1 MTQARLA
8 DLMDKVATGDQAA
21 LRQLYTL
28 TSAKLFGVCLRV
40 AQDRSGAE
48 EALQDA
54 YIKIWRKAGY
64 FDTARASPIAWM
76 CAIARNCAIDWRRAQ
91 AHVPQPLDDAAI
103 SDLVPREPLAD
114 SDQQHHLLDCVAGL
128 KDAESRAV
136 RFAFYEGLS
145 HSELAAR
152 LALPLGTLKSLMRRA
167 ILALRKC
174 VDDGD

>member
-1 MTQARLA
+1 MTQARLVTLLTA
-8 DLMDKVATGDQAA
+8 VAAGDQAA

-28 TSAKLFGVCLRV
+28 TSAKLFGVCLRA

-54 YIKIWRKAGY
+54 YVKIWRKAGY
-64 FDTARASPIAWM
+64 FDAARASPIAWM
-76 CAIARNCAIDWRRAQ
+76 CAIARNCAIDWRRTQ
-91 AHVPQPLDDAAI
+91 AHTPVPLDDAALN
-103 SDLVPREPLAD
+103 DLTPDVAPDRAD
-114 SDQQHHLLDCVAGL
+114 GHHLLDCVAQL

-145 HSELAAR
+145 HSELAVR

>member
-1 MTQARLA
+1 MSQAQLSN
-8 DLMDKVATGDQAA
+8 LLVAVAAGDSAA

-40 AQDRSGAE
+40 TQDRSGAE

-54 YIKIWRKAGY
+54 YVKVWRKADY
-64 FDTARASPIAWM
+64 FDAARATPIAWM
-76 CAIARNCAIDWRRAQ
+76 CAIARNAAIDWRRAQ
-91 AHVPQPLDDAAI
+91 GRVPDAVDDAA
-103 SDLVPREPLAD
+103 LAELMPQIAHEGA
-114 SDQQHHLLDCVAGL
+114 DQQHHLLDCVAQL
-128 KDAESRAV
+128 KEAESRAV

-145 HSELAAR
+145 HSELAVR

>member
-1 MTQARLA
+1 MTQARLVKLLA
-8 DLMDKVATGDQAA
+8 AVANGDEAA

-28 TSAKLFGVCLRV
+28 TSAKLFGICLR
-40 AQDRSGAE
+40 ATQDRSGAE

-54 YIKIWRKAGY
+54 YIKIWRKAAY
-64 FDTARASPIAWM
+64 FDATRASPIAWM

-91 AHVPQPLDDAAI
+91 ARAPTPLDDAALN
-103 SDLVPREPLAD
+103 DLTPDVAPDRGD
-114 SDQQHHLLDCVAGL
+114 GHHLLDCVGQL

-145 HSELAAR
+145 HSELAVR

-174 VDDGD
+174 VDDGE

>member
-8 DLMDKVATGDQAA
+8 EYLRAVSTGDHKA
-21 LRQLYTL
+21 LRQLYAL
-28 TSAKLFGVCLRV
+28 TSAKLFGVCLRA

-54 YIKIWRKAGY
+54 YVKIWRKAGY
-64 FDTARASPIAWM
+64 FDSAQASPIAWM

-91 AHVPQPLDDAAI
+91 GRLPSPASDEELAGLLPEQAEQDAG
-103 SDLVPREPLAD
+103 LG
-114 SDQQHHLLDCVAGL
+114 HHLLDCVAQL
-128 KDAESRAV
+128 KEAESRAV

-145 HSELAAR
+145 HSELAVR

-167 ILALRKC
+167 ILRLKEC
-174 VDDGD
+174 VDDGA

>member
-8 DLMDKVATGDQAA
+8 ELLTEVARGDGAA
-21 LRQLYTL
+21 LRQLYLL

-54 YIKIWRKAGY
+54 YVKIWRKAGY
-64 FDTARASPIAWM
+64 FDAARASPIAWM
-76 CAIARNCAIDWRRAQ
+76 CAIARNAAIDWRRAQ
-91 AHVPQPLDDAAI
+91 GHVPQPADDAALD
-103 SDLVPREPLAD
+103 DLMPATTGDGAD
-114 SDQQHHLLDCVAGL
+114 QRHDLLDCVAQL

>member
-1 MTQARLA
+1 MKQARLTTLLTA
-8 DLMDKVATGDQAA
+8 VAAGDQPA
-21 LRQLYTL
+21 LRQLYGL

-40 AQDRSGAE
+40 AADRSSAE

-54 YIKIWRKAGY
+54 YVKIWRKAGY
-64 FDTARASPIAWM
+64 FDAARASPIAWM
-76 CAIARNCAIDWRRAQ
+76 CAVARNAAIDGRRAQ
-91 AHVPQPLDDAAI
+91 AFAPQPAGDDALR
-103 SDLVPREPLAD
+103 DLLPQVAD
-114 SDQQHHLLDCVAGL
+114 ENATQTHHLLECVAQL

-145 HSELAAR
+145 HSELAVR

>member
-1 MTQARLA
+1 MTQAQLTK
-8 DLMDKVATGDQAA
+8 LLTSVATGDQLA
-21 LRQLYTL
+21 LRTLYGL
-28 TSAKLFGVCLRV
+28 TSAKLFGVCLRA

-54 YIKIWRKAGY
+54 FVKIWRKASY
-64 FDTARASPIAWM
+64 FDAARASPIAWM

-91 AHVPQPLDDAAI
+91 ANVPQPLGDDAI
-103 SDLVPREPLAD
+103 NDLLPHTPAD
-114 SDQQHHLLDCVAGL
+114 QPDGHHLHDCVAQL

-167 ILALRKC
+167 ILNLRKC